1 MKHTKHPLRFLLYPI
16 SIIYGIIVSIRNFMF
31 EYKIL
36 PSREFNFPIISVGNL
51 TVGGTGKT
59 PHIEYLVKL
68 LKKDFKIATLS
79 RGYKRKTSGF
89 VLATKDSK
97 VKDIGD
103 EPKQIKQKFP
113 NIPVAVDA
121 NRVKGIKNLM
131 KEINPDIILLD
142 DAFQHRYVISGLSIL
157 LIDYNRPIDE
167 DYLLPYGELRESRHG
182 MRRANII
189 MMTKTPKDIKPIE
202 KRIIEKNLK
211 PFPYQTLYF
220 TTFSY
225 AEIEPVYK
233 EIKAKKLDAETIKKQ
248 EFDVMLVT
256 GIARPEELIVHL
268 EENYTAPCEHLIF
281 SDHHNFSKN
290 DIQEIAAKFNAI
302 KNQNKIILTTEK
314 DAMRFQDLD
323 FIDEQIKKQM
333 YYVPLEIEIMNGDK
347 NLFNTQITRY
357 VKKNKKQTSQK
368 HSPEGK
374 IPQKMFAKL

>member
-1 MKHTKHPLRFLLYPI
+1 MKHTKHPLRFLLYPL
-16 SIIYGIIVSIRNFMF
+16 SILYGIIVSIRNFMF

-89 VLATKDSK
+89 VLATSDSK
-97 VKDIGD
+97 VRDIGD

-121 NRVKGIKNLM
+121 NRVKGIKKLM

-142 DAFQHRYVISGLSIL
+142 DAFQHRYVVPGLSIL
-157 LIDYNRPIDE
+157 LIDYNRPIDD

-189 MMTKTPKDIKPIE
+189 MMTKTPKNIKPIE
-202 KRIIEKNLK
+202 KRIIEKNLR

-220 TTFSY
+220 TTFAYS
-225 AEIEPVYK
+225 EIELVYK
-233 EIKAKKLDAETIKKQ
+233 EVKAKKITEDIIKKQ
-248 EFDVMLVT
+248 NFEILLIT
-256 GIARPEELIVHL
+256 GIARYEELLEHL
-268 EENYTAPCEHLIF
+268 KENYATPCEHLIF
-281 SDHHNFSKN
+281 SDHHNFTKSEL
-290 DIQEIAAKFNAI
+290 QGIASKFNSI
-302 KNQNKIILTTEK
+302 ENPNKIILTTEK

-323 FIDEQIKKQM
+323 FVDEQLKKSM
-333 YYVPLEIEIMNGDK
+333 YYIPLEIEIMNGDK
-347 NLFNTQITRY
+347 SLFNTQIVNY
-357 VKKNKKQTSQK
+357 VKKNKKQKRGCFT
-368 HSPEGK
+368 
-374 IPQKMFAKL
+374 